1 MNNLSG
7 WAMSQKLPVNGFKWV
22 EDLSEYDEDS
32 IKSYS
37 KEINRGY
44 SLEVNVKY
52 PENLHN
58 LHNDLLFLHQ
68 RIKIEKNENFAANL
82 YDKKNILFT

>member
-1 MNNLSG
+1 
-7 WAMSQKLPVNGFKWV
+7 MSQKLPVNGFKWV

-37 KEINRGY
+37 KEINRGH

-68 RIKIEKNENFAANL
+68 RIKIEKNENLAANL

>member
-1 MNNLSG
+1 MNNLYS

-22 EDLSEYDEDS
+22 EDLSEYDADS